1 MSLTLDGAR
10 VLVYDIE
17 VFPNFFLAQFW
28 DLGKKWWSFRE
39 DDIEDLVEFITDKD
53 LILGG
58 FNNFGY
64 DDTIMKWLAANPH
77 ATPRDIFKL
86 SMAIIK
92 EGRNNKSLF
101 KIQYG
106 ATPWRHSLDVF
117 QFFNK
122 RGSLKEWECK
132 EQLPRVVESPCDFEK
147 DLPANKI
154 PEIID
159 YCKNDVSATGHLLK
173 KNWHLVQIRADI
185 KDIYDLTDRVF
196 VVGEAGIAQQVF
208 MSLHESRTG
217 DWITK
222 TREGAAHSSDNKA
235 RQWAMNEIV
244 SPRVK
249 FATKAY
255 KTFLAELLSTKICG
269 DERGVRWNLDDRYKK
284 QLVLGSRKY
293 KLGVGGLHTVDGPGI
308 YAADKETAIVDL
320 DVESYYPS
328 IIIEEGLYPTQLGE
342 DFVDDMRKLRDE
354 RLAAKH
360 GQADAKKKGDK
371 KAEAEHKK
379 VNAALKIVINS
390 TFGKLN
396 DAYSPLRSIPSA
408 LRVTI
413 NGQLMLLMLI
423 ERLEMSGAEI
433 LSANTDGVTI
443 RWNRKELERLLPS
456 IMTLWEGQT
465 KHKLE
470 RADFKRY
477 CRRDV
482 NAYLVL
488 KENGDIKRKGAF
500 TPYPDTGKWDGIA
513 VKQAAE
519 AYLLHGIDPK
529 KTIATAKPLDFLY
542 YQRVKN
548 GGSIYHGE
556 ELVGKIARWYV
567 AKNGE
572 TIKREN
578 PDKSRDKIPNGENA
592 QLAMD
597 VRDWVDLGAPS
608 DLDRE
613 HYVRASWKLINSTKE
628 KSSGKDASDLDD
640 ADEEDQ

>member
-1 MSLTLDGAR
+1 MLTLNGSR

-17 VFPNFFLAQFW
+17 VFPNYFLAQFW
-28 DLGKKWWSFRE
+28 DGWKTWHQFTHRNIDELIEFVSDKK
-39 DDIEDLVEFITDKD
+39 

-58 FNNFGY
+58 FNNFSY
-64 DDTIMKWLAANPH
+64 DDTVLRWLCNNIDAS
-77 ATPRDIFKL
+77 TRDIFNL
-86 SMAIIK
+86 SMRIIK
-92 EGRNNKSLF
+92 QGRNDKELF

-106 ATPWRHSLDVF
+106 AAPWDHSLDVF

-147 DLPANKI
+147 DLPTSEI
-154 PEIID
+154 PNIVD
-159 YCKNDVSATGHLLK
+159 YCRNDVMATHHLLK
-173 KNWHLVQIRADI
+173 KNWHLVQIRSDI
-185 KDIYDLTDRVF
+185 KDLYDLSDRVF

-208 MSLHESRTG
+208 MALHEKRTG
-217 DWITK
+217 EWITK
-222 TREGAAHSSDNKA
+222 TRENASHNSDNKS
-235 RQWAMNEIV
+235 REWDMTDIISE
-244 SPRVK
+244 RVK
-249 FATKAY
+249 FETPPFRA
-255 KTFLAELLSTKICG
+255 FLRTMFGTKIIG
-269 DERGVRWNLDDRYKK
+269 DQRGAKWALDDIYKK
-284 QLVLGSRKY
+284 QQKIGTRCY
-293 KLGVGGLHTVDGPGI
+293 KIGVGGLHTVDGPGVFESD
-308 YAADKETAIVDL
+308 ATTAIVDL
-320 DVESYYPS
+320 DVASYYPS
-328 IIIEEGLYPTQLGE
+328 IIIEENLFPKQLGE
-342 DFVDDMRKLRDE
+342 SFVADMRQLRDE
-354 RLAAKH
+354 RLR
-360 GQADAKKKGDK
+360 AKKGEKEAK
-371 KAEAEHKK
+371 KNGNKTAEAKHKK

-396 DAYSPLRSIPSA
+396 DVYSPLRSIPDA

-423 ERLEMSGAEI
+423 EQLELAGAEI

-443 RWNRKELERLLPS
+443 RWRRTELEKKLPDVMKS
-456 IMTLWEGQT
+456 WERTTG
-465 KHKLE
+465 HELE
-470 RADFKRY
+470 RADFKKY

-482 NAYLVL
+482 NAYLAL
-488 KENGDIKRKGAF
+488 KSDDSVKRKGAF

-513 VKQAAE
+513 VKLAAE
-519 AYLLHGIDPK
+519 AYLLRGIDPA
-529 KTIATAKPLDFLY
+529 KTIATIKNPLDFLY

-556 ELVGKIARWYV
+556 QLVGKIARWYV

-578 PDKSRDKIPNGENA
+578 PDESRDKIPNGENA

-597 VRDWVDLGAPS
+597 VREWKDFGVPS

-628 KSSGKDASDLDD
+628 KTRGKSAGLDES
-640 ADEEDQ
+640 DEEDQ

>member
-1 MSLTLDGAR
+1 MLTLDGAR

-17 VFPNFFLAQFW
+17 VFPNFFYASFW

-39 DDIEDLVEFITDKD
+39 NQIEELIEFISDKD
-53 LILGG
+53 LVLGG
-58 FNNFGY
+58 FNNFSY
-64 DDTIMKWLAANPH
+64 DDTVLKWLVANLH

-86 SMAIIK
+86 SMSIIK
-92 EGRNNKSLF
+92 EGRNNKTLF

-106 ATPWRHSLDVF
+106 ACPWRHSLDVF

-147 DLPANKI
+147 DLPAKEI
-154 PEIID
+154 PKIID
-159 YCKNDVSATGHLLK
+159 YCKNDVFATGHLLK

-185 KDIYDLTDRVF
+185 KDLYDLTDRVF
-196 VVGEAGIAQQVF
+196 VVGEAGIAQSVF
-208 MSLHESRTG
+208 MSLHEKRTG
-217 DWITK
+217 EWITK
-222 TREGAAHSSDNKA
+222 TRENASLASDNKS
-235 RQWAMNEIV
+235 RVWPMDEII
-244 SPRVK
+244 SERVK
-249 FATKAY
+249 FSTPQYKSFLETMRATKV
-255 KTFLAELLSTKICG
+255 KG
-269 DERGVRWNLDDRYKK
+269 DERGVRWNLDARYNK
-284 QLVLGSRKY
+284 QQKLGSRVY
-293 KLGVGGLHTVDGPGI
+293 KLGVGGLHTVDGPGVF
-308 YAADKETAIVDL
+308 AADKDVAIVDL

-328 IIIEEGLYPTQLGE
+328 IIIEEGLYPTQLGPE
-342 DFVDDMRKLRDE
+342 FVDDIRTLRDE
-354 RLAAKH
+354 RLRAKH
-360 GQADAKKKGDK
+360 GQKAAHDAGDK
-371 KAEAEHKK
+371 TAEAKHKK

-423 ERLEMSGAEI
+423 EKLEVAGAEI
-433 LSANTDGVTI
+433 LSSNTDGVTI
-443 RWNRKELERLLPS
+443 RWNRKQLEKQLPAVIAS
-456 IMTLWEGQT
+456 WEKQT

-482 NAYLVL
+482 NAYLAL
-488 KENGDIKRKGAF
+488 KENGEVKRKGAF
-500 TPYPDTGKWDGIA
+500 TPYPDTGKWDGII

-519 AYLLHGIDPK
+519 AYLLRGIDPK
-529 KTIATAKPLDFLY
+529 KTVATGKPVDFLY

-548 GGSIYHGE
+548 GGSIYWGE

-572 TIKREN
+572 TIRREN
-578 PDKSRDKIPNGENA
+578 PDGSRDKIPNGENA

-597 VRDWVDLGAPS
+597 VRDWADFGAPS
-608 DLDRE
+608 DLNHE
-613 HYVRASWKLINSTKE
+613 HYVRAAWKLINSTKE
-628 KSSGKDASDLDD
+628 KSRGTADLDD